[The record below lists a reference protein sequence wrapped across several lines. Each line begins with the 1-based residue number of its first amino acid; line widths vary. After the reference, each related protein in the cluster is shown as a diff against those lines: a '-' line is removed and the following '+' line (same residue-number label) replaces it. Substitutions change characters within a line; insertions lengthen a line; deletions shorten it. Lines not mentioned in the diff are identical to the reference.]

1 MRLLF
6 VACIKYILIVI
17 LWQALEMVFYGAV
30 QHRVVDDIIGVILF
44 WYIYQ
49 REKSCLSGSRRRK
62 KEDRDH
68 DWD

>member
-17 LWQALEMVFYGAV
+17 LWQALEMVFYRAV
-30 QHRVVDDIIGVILF
+30 QHRIVDDIIGLILL

-49 REKSCLSGSRRRK
+49 SEKKLFIRKQAQEKGGQGS
-62 KEDRDH
+62 
-68 DWD
+68 

>member
-17 LWQALEMVFYGAV
+17 LWQELEMVFYGAV
-30 QHRVVDDIIGVILF
+30 QHRIVDDIIGIILF

-49 REKSCLSGSRRRK
+49 SEK
-62 KEDRDH
+62 E
-68 DWD
+68 

>member
-17 LWQALEMVFYGAV
+17 LWQELEMVFYGAV
-30 QHRVVDDIIGVILF
+30 QHRIVDDITGIILF

-49 REKSCLSGSRRRK
+49 SEK
-62 KEDRDH
+62 E
-68 DWD
+68 